1 MRLTTIDKNAFVR
14 AVLDDVPQVD
24 YEDQARKLVQQ
35 AVYEAMPSELRVVY
49 DNKEL
54 RSFLNTGHVF
64 TPIGFPHFFLCGG
77 ALLEHHKLRDNR
89 PDIWEQLEELGAK
102 NIAQNNAYN
111 QLRQKLYALI
121 NQATTLKK
129 AKQLLPE
136 FIKYLP
142 ADRDAQLNKNLPVTT
157 TILSDLTAAGWPKD
171 KPLAA

>member
-1 MRLTTIDKNAFVR
+1 MRLTTIDKNAIVR
-14 AVLDDVPQVD
+14 AVLDYVPQID
-24 YEDQARKLVQQ
+24 YQDQALKLVQQ

-54 RSFLNTGHVF
+54 RSFLNTGYVWA
-64 TPIGFPHFFLCGG
+64 PIGFSHFFPRGG

-89 PDIWEQLEELGAK
+89 PDIWKQLEELGAK

-129 AKQLLPE
+129 AKELLPE

-142 ADRDAQLNKNLPVTT
+142 ADRDAQLNKNLPVTI